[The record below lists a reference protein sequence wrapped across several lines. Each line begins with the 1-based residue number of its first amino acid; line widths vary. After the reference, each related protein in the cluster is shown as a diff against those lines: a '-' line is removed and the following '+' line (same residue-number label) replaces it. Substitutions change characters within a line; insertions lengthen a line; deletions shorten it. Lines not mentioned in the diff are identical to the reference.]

1 MLNPLRRP
9 ETEAERRHAD
19 ACRAG
24 DREALDRFFREH
36 AARVERVISRVVG
49 PTPDL
54 EDLVQAT
61 FIEAIRSFPAYRGE
75 ASMASWVTRIAI
87 HVSYHHLRRG
97 VRRFVSLEVVPAAS
111 EQHHPS
117 PTPDGEL
124 DGRRVHARL
133 HGLLDRIKP
142 KKRVAF
148 VLYAIEGYTVD
159 EIAAYTGS
167 SATAVKSRLF
177 FARRELQNLVKADPE
192 LSERA
197 ATLLRGSTSE
207 AAAAVAAR
215 EAQRNATSPTP
226 RLPS

>member
-1 MLNPLRRP
+1 MVTPLRRP

-24 DREALDRFFREH
+24 DRDALDRFFRDH
-36 AARVERVISRVVG
+36 AGRVERVISRVVG

-97 VRRFVSLEVVPAAS
+97 VRRFVSLEVLPTAGDDRHVAPA
-111 EQHHPS
+111 
-117 PTPDGEL
+117 PDGEL
-124 DGRRVHARL
+124 DTRRVTARL
-133 HGLLDRIKP
+133 HALLDKIKP

-148 VLYAIEGYTVD
+148 VLYAIEGYTVE
-159 EIAAYTGS
+159 EIAAYTGA

-177 FARRELQNLVKADPE
+177 FARRELQGLVKADPD
-192 LSERA
+192 LVERA
-197 ATLLRGSTSE
+197 SVLLRGGNRD
-207 AAAAVAAR
+207 A
-215 EAQRNATSPTP
+215 NLP
-226 RLPS
+226 RGPQ

>member
-87 HVSYHHLRRG
+87 HVAYHHLRRG
-97 VRRFVSLEVVPAAS
+97 VRRFVSLEVLPQVHEERHPAPA
-111 EQHHPS
+111 
-117 PTPDGEL
+117 PDGEL
-124 DGRRVHARL
+124 DARRVHARL
-133 HGLLDRIKP
+133 HALLDRIKP

-148 VLYAIEGYTVD
+148 VLYAIEGYSVD
-159 EIAAYTGS
+159 EIAAYTGA

-177 FARRELQNLVKADPE
+177 FARRELQSLVKADPD

-197 ATLLRGSTSE
+197 AALLRGTGSQ
-207 AAAAVAAR
+207 AR
-215 EAQRNATSPTP
+215 PSVE